1 MENEGREGAPEM
13 SNVMDEVRQL
23 FEGIKGDMALTV
35 DEQVMIHA
43 VITDTVA
50 LGARQMAGE
59 NVTSELALVKATAL
73 NIADAKRLVVQNRLE
88 NFMQGLITK
97 LIAAAV
103 VA

>member
-1 MENEGREGAPEM
+1 
-13 SNVMDEVRQL
+13 MDEVRQL

>member
-1 MENEGREGAPEM
+1 M

-23 FEGIKGDMALTV
+23 FEGIKGDMTLTV
-35 DEQVMIHA
+35 DEQVMVHA

-50 LGARQMAGE
+50 LGARQLAGE
-59 NVTSELALVKATAL
+59 DVRQELALVKATAL

>member
-1 MENEGREGAPEM
+1 M

-23 FEGIKGDMALTV
+23 FEGIKGDMTLTV
-35 DEQVMIHA
+35 DEQVMVHA

-50 LGARQMAGE
+50 LGARQLAGE
-59 NVTSELALVKATAL
+59 DVAAELALVKATAL